1 MFPANFKSYFKLCLS
16 FIFKREENEFIVW
29 PVIKSVI
36 ILKCVLNAKLVL
48 QFLFFFSDFHFLTRI
63 VFYNAQTAIQLENKC
78 F

>member
-29 PVIKSVI
+29 PVIERNNSQMCPKRKTSSGV
-36 ILKCVLNAKLVL
+36 
-48 QFLFFFSDFHFLTRI
+48 FFFSDFHFLTRI